1 MYFIQADNLWYRYYL
16 HLYESD
22 KIRLYVNDD
31 PVNPTDCV
39 Y

>member
-1 MYFIQADNLWYRYYL
+1 MYFIQADNLLHRYYI

-22 KIRLYVNDD
+22 KIRFYVH
-31 PVNPTDCV
+31 DCTISLIDCI

>member
-1 MYFIQADNLWYRYYL
+1 MYFIQACNLWYRYYL

-22 KIRLYVNDD
+22 KIRFYVHDGC
-31 PVNPTDCV
+31 VNPTDSV